1 MFEERERKK
10 ESLKYNSKNKVKYNR
25 ERNLMSISGFYA
37 FTCTYVNTQ
46 IYHICTHIYT
56 KDNKETV

>member
-1 MFEERERKK
+1 MFEERGREE
-10 ESLKYNSKNKVKYNR
+10 ESLKYNR
-25 ERNLMSISGFYA
+25 GTNLMSTSGFYVY
-37 FTCTYVNTQ
+37 TRTHVNTQ